1 MGQTQS
7 IAVTKQ
13 NALCS
18 VRRKWWQGGALA
30 GARSDSASSVDNLLP
45 SINIA
50 LLTHPIFSV
59 NPTQISNGQRDL

>member
-1 MGQTQS
+1 MGQTQI

-13 NALCS
+13 NVCS

-50 LLTHPIFSV
+50 LLTHQIFSV